1 MLIGLTRS
9 NTEVQKIVTFQAT
22 FEKLLAVIEEQEGIS
37 GDIVVQDSLTLM
49 HNLLRYNVSDQV
61 YFRETSCIQ
70 QIPGLLGYVGDSD
83 ADHVPYSFEDW
94 PPQKIANTVLVLQL
108 IRILTE
114 PDSSSTPINQKVMVQ
129 SGILLPIVQLGLCS
143 NAPSI
148 VRTEAL
154 YSIAYVV
161 ASNIDNQLMLGKIV
175 VACPPVLN
183 QDGQIDANVA
193 PGIPR
198 PAMVSLISI
207 AVNEDRGVFYSYS
220 SRAAATYAVYSC
232 LEENPDAQLV
242 LASTLKTPPE
252 DNVNSSYT
260 GTVIHCMNHY
270 HPNFLCHR

>member
-1 MLIGLTRS
+1 M
-9 NTEVQKIVTFQAT
+9 
-22 FEKLLAVIEEQEGIS
+22 
-37 GDIVVQDSLTLM
+37 GD
-49 HNLLRYNVSDQV
+49 NYQV

-83 ADHVPYSFEDW
+83 ADHVPFSFEDW
-94 PPQKIANTVLVLQL
+94 PPQKVANTVLVLQL

-129 SGILLPIVQLGLCS
+129 SGILLPIVQLALCS

-161 ASNIDNQLMLGKIV
+161 AANSDNQALFSK
-175 VACPPVLN
+175 VAVASPPILT
-183 QDGQIDANVA
+183 DEGHIDQNAS

-207 AVNEDRGVFYSYS
+207 AVNEDVGFTYSYS
-220 SRAAATYAVYSC
+220 SRAAATFTVFSC
-232 LEENPDAQLV
+232 LEENEDGQLV
-242 LASTLKTPPE
+242 LASTLKLPPA
-252 DNVNSSYT
+252 DNVNNTYKGKNTKRIKYASFRKLIRVWKRQTS
-260 GTVIHCMNHY
+260 
-270 HPNFLCHR
+270 LCRLTFIGSH